1 MKKIFTKLS
10 VSAVALIA
18 AMEGLTRPIFAQQIV
33 PIRNGAVPANLTD
46 YNEAKTGVTF
56 AFYLVF
62 IYRSLLFIGGL
73 LVIGYFIM
81 GAFEWITAQGEAGK
95 ISAAR
100 NKMTG
105 AVMGLV
111 VLAMVLVIFA
121 FIQQVLGIEI
131 LTFSSGPTAPTT
143 IDDGIFGPQNGAA
156 GGRL

>member
-1 MKKIFTKLS
+1 MIIFPSLLAIELDLKGQ
-10 VSAVALIA
+10 AVTQELPFAQAGEGGFALFFSNILTALMTIA
-18 AMEGLTRPIFAQQIV
+18 ALA
-33 PIRNGAVPANLTD
+33 
-46 YNEAKTGVTF
+46 
-56 AFYLVF
+56 VF
-62 IYRSLLFIGGL
+62 IFLIW
-73 LVIGYFIM
+73 
-81 GAFEWITAQGEAGK
+81 GAFDYINSGGEKGK
-95 ISAAR
+95 IESAR